1 LDILANNKQ
10 QVKDVKKEYKLKL
23 VEFADLKEKI
33 LEIIHQQHV
42 AGGLSKRRVANFE
55 SSI

>member
-42 AGGLSKRRVANFE
+42 AGGLSKRRR
-55 SSI
+55 S